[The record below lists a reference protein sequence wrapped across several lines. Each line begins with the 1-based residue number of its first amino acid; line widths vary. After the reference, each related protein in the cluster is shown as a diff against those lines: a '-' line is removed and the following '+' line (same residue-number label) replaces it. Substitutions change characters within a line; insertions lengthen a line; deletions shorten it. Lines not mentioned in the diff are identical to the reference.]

1 MKKLIVEFFF
11 TLTYASYDDKIEDKL
26 RKYPIVMDILVIFFR
41 CLLFKFHVK
50 NAEDWLFTLA
60 TKEIYEILINML
72 DINCKLSNSIYLLYD
87 DRIFIY

>member
-26 RKYPIVMDILVIFFR
+26 RKYPIVMDILIIFFR
-41 CLLFKFHVK
+41 CLLFKFKVK
-50 NAEDWLFTLA
+50 KADDSLFALP
-60 TKEIYEILINML
+60 TKEIYEILINVL

-87 DRIFIY
+87 DHIFIY